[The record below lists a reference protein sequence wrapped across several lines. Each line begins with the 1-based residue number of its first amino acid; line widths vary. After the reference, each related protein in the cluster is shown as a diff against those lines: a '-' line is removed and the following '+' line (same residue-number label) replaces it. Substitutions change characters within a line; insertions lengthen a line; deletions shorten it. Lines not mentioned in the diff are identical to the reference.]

1 MHKYV
6 IKRILLTIPVLLG
19 AVFLVFTIMY
29 LNHKLGADLPFFE
42 QFFNYLKGIVLH
54 FDFGTSYRSGKPVF
68 DSILSR
74 FPTTFQLA
82 LWSMLLSSVLGIAL
96 GIISAVKQYSV
107 LDNALTTLAMPGF
120 VIEHFPIQ
128 IPATQYFIS
137 LAMLL
142 SAMPGFWLGLMLMVL
157 FALKLGWLPFGGVDT
172 WQGYILPVIT
182 LSLGAAA
189 SEMRLTRSTMLETI
203 RQDYIRTAR
212 SKGVPEKTV
221 IWKHALRNA
230 LLPVVTSMGMNFGG
244 SLGGAVIIE
253 TVFGMP
259 GVGML
264 IVESIRQKDTPV
276 VMAATMFLAVLFC
289 FVMLGVDILY
299 AYIDPR
305 IKAKYKS

>member
-1 MHKYV
+1 M
-6 IKRILLTIPVLLG
+6 
-19 AVFLVFTIMY
+19 
-29 LNHKLGADLPFFE
+29 
-42 QFFNYLKGIVLH
+42 
-54 FDFGTSYRSGKPVF
+54 
-68 DSILSR
+68 
-74 FPTTFQLA
+74 
-82 LWSMLLSSVLGIAL
+82 
-96 GIISAVKQYSV
+96 
-107 LDNALTTLAMPGF
+107 LDNALTT
-120 VIEHFPIQ
+120 
-128 IPATQYFIS
+128 

-203 RQDYIRTAR
+203 RQ
-212 SKGVPEKTV
+212 GVPEKTV

-305 IKAKYKS
+305 IKAKYKA

>member
-1 MHKYV
+1 MYKYV

-29 LNHKLGADLPFFE
+29 LTPGDPGTLILGITAKPEDIAALNHKLGADLPFFE
-42 QFFNYLKGIVLH
+42 QFFNYLKGIILH
-54 FDFGTSYRSGKPVF
+54 FD
-68 DSILSR
+68 
-74 FPTTFQLA
+74 TTFQLA

-107 LDNALTTLAMPGF
+107 LDNALTT
-120 VIEHFPIQ
+120 
-128 IPATQYFIS
+128 

-305 IKAKYKS
+305 IKAKYKA